1 MLCELILHVKRHM
14 LLTSTVVH
22 YLLIHLPL
30 HQILKEYIINLFK
43 VIVINIII
51 GVTISNID
59 NSAHIG
65 GLIFGMI
72 SALILKNKK
81 IY

>member
-1 MLCELILHVKRHM
+1 MFGIENRDI
-14 LLTSTVVH
+14 
-22 YLLIHLPL
+22 IG
-30 HQILKEYIINLFK
+30 KEYIINLFK

>member
-1 MLCELILHVKRHM
+1 MFGIENRDRIG
-14 LLTSTVVH
+14 
-22 YLLIHLPL
+22 
-30 HQILKEYIINLFK
+30 KEYIINLFK